1 MSPTNS
7 FVHQLV
13 KVSEPA
19 KEGDKVFAVTPLIK
33 KNEKLPR
40 GSFGCYTPES
50 HEDAEGAL
58 EVMEKDIESLKLTA
72 KMQGEEIETMK
83 KLHSDQLAINAK
95 QKES

>member
-19 KEGDKVFAVTPLIK
+19 KKGDKFYVATPLLK
-33 KNEKLPR
+33 KKEKLPR

-50 HEDAEGAL
+50 REDAL
-58 EVMEKDIESLKLTA
+58 EVMRKDIESLKLTA
-72 KMQGEEIETMK
+72 DAGRRDQTYEEV
-83 KLHSDQLAINAK
+83 AF
-95 QKES
+95 